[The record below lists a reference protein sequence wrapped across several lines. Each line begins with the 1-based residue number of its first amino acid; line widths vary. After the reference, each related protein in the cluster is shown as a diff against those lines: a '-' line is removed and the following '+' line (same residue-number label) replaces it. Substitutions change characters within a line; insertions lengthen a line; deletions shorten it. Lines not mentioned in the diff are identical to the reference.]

1 MLRGKDTVAESGES
15 LLCSGAELKEV
26 KIRRRTLLNSGL
38 SIGISSE
45 GIGEEKEKKRQNNT
59 NLCDVTSLLVE
70 LV

>member
-15 LLCSGAELKEV
+15 LLCSGAELREV

-45 GIGEEKEKKRQNNT
+45 GMGEKKEGTIRT
-59 NLCDVTSLLVE
+59 FVMLFPSWLI
-70 LV
+70 

>member
-15 LLCSGAELKEV
+15 LLCSGAELKEA

-45 GIGEEKEKKRQNNT
+45 GIGEEKKGTIRT
-59 NLCDVTSLLVE
+59 FVMLFPLLVE

>member
-1 MLRGKDTVAESGES
+1 MLRGKDTAAESGES

-45 GIGEEKEKKRQNNT
+45 GIGEEKKKDNT
-59 NLCDVTSLLVE
+59 NLCDVISLLVE

>member
-45 GIGEEKEKKRQNNT
+45 GIGEEIKRDNT
-59 NLCDVTSLLVE
+59 NLCDVISLLVE

>member
-45 GIGEEKEKKRQNNT
+45 GMGRRRKKKGQYEP
-59 NLCDVTSLLVE
+59 L
-70 LV
+70 

>member
-45 GIGEEKEKKRQNNT
+45 GLGEERKKGTIRTFVMLFPSWLN
-59 NLCDVTSLLVE
+59 
-70 LV
+70 